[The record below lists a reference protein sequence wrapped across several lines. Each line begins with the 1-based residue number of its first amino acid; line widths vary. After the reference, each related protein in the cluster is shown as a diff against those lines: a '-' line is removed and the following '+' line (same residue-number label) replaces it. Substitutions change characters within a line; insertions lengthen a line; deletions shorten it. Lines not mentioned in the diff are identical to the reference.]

1 MKAAIIIASTA
12 IYRGQHED
20 KTGPI
25 IERMIKQVG
34 FNINF
39 MKVLPGDK
47 EVLSTVMER
56 LADTGLVDVIFTIGG
71 TGLKAEDCTPE
82 ATKACIDRELPGV
95 AEAMRVYSM
104 RFTKRT
110 MLTRSVAGL
119 RGNTIIVNLPGSP
132 KAAKECLEFVLSE
145 LVYGVEVLNG
155 QASDGNNLEI

>member
-1 MKAAIIIASTA
+1 MKAAIIIANTA
-12 IYRGQHED
+12 IYKGKQED

-47 EVLSTVMER
+47 EVLSTVMQR
-56 LADTGLVDVIFTIGG
+56 LADTGMIDVIFTIGG
-71 TGLKAEDCTPE
+71 TGLKVDDCTPE

-110 MLTRSVAGL
+110 MLTRWCRSSRQHNYCEPSGQ
-119 RGNTIIVNLPGSP
+119 
-132 KAAKECLEFVLSE
+132 SE
-145 LVYGVEVLNG
+145 SSKRV
-155 QASDGNNLEI
+155 S